1 MREIIGA
8 AAHPARTGGHL
19 FAIIRT
25 SQGHRS
31 GLRRKEMSAQVLE
44 ESRFAE
50 GNGTIFAR
58 FSAANRP
65 KTLRFVRKTMKM
77 DTEFGRNRAKAHAA
91 FHAGAAR
98 RGAGSGSTQAD
109 LATHCGIGADRDRT
123 RSGPQIPRKP
133 SRFDSYGWCRSG
145 SRRRP
150 GRGAPERKATSPI
163 SRADRMGRGRRIQ
176 SNAFGRGSS
185 I

>member
-8 AAHPARTGGHL
+8 AAHPVRTGGHL
-19 FAIIRT
+19 FAIMRT

-44 ESRFAE
+44 KSRFAE

-58 FSAANRP
+58 FSAANCP

-77 DTEFGRNRAKAHAA
+77 DAESGQKRVKAHAA
-91 FHAGAAR
+91 FHAGAPVGALGAAR
-98 RGAGSGSTQAD
+98 PKPISRHIVESG
-109 LATHCGIGADRDRT
+109 
-123 RSGPQIPRKP
+123 RSRSNPVRAANSAKP

-150 GRGAPERKATSPI
+150 GRGAPERKATSRIPH
-163 SRADRMGRGRRIQ
+163 ADRMGRGRRIQ
-176 SNAFGRGSS
+176 SNVFGRGSS